1 MPCNF
6 HTQGEWM
13 VCPDLDSQVCILDR
27 QGRVVAQPG
36 DGKAENGDVGSRRS
50 QSRARFTPAK
60 FITPHD
66 AIFLHAGDIL
76 VAEWLSLGRL
86 TLLRRTYPGPRS
98 STKPLFV

>member
-50 QSRARFTPAK
+50 QFRARFTPAK
-60 FITPHD
+60 FITQHD

-76 VAEWLSLGRL
+76 VAEWLSPRATHASAQDL
-86 TLLRRTYPGPRS
+86 TGTALLDKT
-98 STKPLFV
+98 LFV